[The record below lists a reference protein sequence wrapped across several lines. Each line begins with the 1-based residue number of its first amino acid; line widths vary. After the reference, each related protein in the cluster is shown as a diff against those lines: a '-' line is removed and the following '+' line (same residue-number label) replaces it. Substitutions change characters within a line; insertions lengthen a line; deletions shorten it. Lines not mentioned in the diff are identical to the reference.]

1 MLASEYR
8 YTYLRTI
15 RTASLFKNF
24 IVRQILISSG
34 NIPVDRKNKDRRGLF
49 QGTIEAL
56 SHGSV
61 VALFPEGTS
70 YTEPRIM
77 QVKDGASWAAL
88 EYTKWAHENPSRAT
102 KDPLVIVPSA
112 IVYTN
117 KSKYRSYVRYVA
129 ELLHRYTRS
138 DSVFIGHS
146 GVRPLDNPYP
156 ATSVLIFR
164 LLLGLGHPFLW
175 IHILNNFSL
184 RKRVH
189 LGRLSNDSPRQS
201 KRDLWNSPSMH
212 LTGE

>member
-8 YTYLRTI
+8 YTYLRTT
-15 RTASLFKNF
+15 RTASLFKNP
-24 IVRQILISSG
+24 IVRQILVSSG

-56 SHGSV
+56 SRGSV

-117 KSKYRSYVRYVA
+117 KSKYRSYVRYVP

-138 DSVFIGHS
+138 DSVFIGHP

-156 ATSVLIFR
+156 GYLRINILSSRFGPPISMDPYLDQFLSPEEGAPRAAVKR
-164 LLLGLGHPFLW
+164 LTKT
-175 IHILNNFSL
+175 IEA
-184 RKRVH
+184 
-189 LGRLSNDSPRQS
+189 RLVE
-201 KRDLWNSPSMH
+201 
-212 LTGE
+212 LTINAPDW